1 MMNLLK
7 HINSKIVNWQ
17 MKKGHTFLFGKPYF
31 MVLDTTSFCNLEC
44 NCCPTGRKLN
54 TRTKTTM
61 SLEQI
66 SKILNFFGKYLKEI
80 ILFNWGE
87 PLLNPNIIDVIK
99 TIKKHDI
106 FLSISSNLNVDL
118 TEQKADELINSGID
132 YFICSIDGITQKTY
146 ETYRKKGNFNK
157 AFDNLKLLINSKKKF
172 KTDAPIIEW
181 QFLVFKHN
189 EHEIEQAEKIAKE
202 IDVDKFNLRA
212 PWCPTEMVSTI
223 DKYNNYI
230 IDNNKQTFKPVD
242 KYCNWLWN
250 AIVINA
256 NGSVSPCC
264 SVENEDED
272 FGNIFTTPFYKLWN
286 NKNFRQARKFNITRK
301 KTDFSNRCTVCEHI
315 GTVNHR
321 CV

>member
-1 MMNLLK
+1 MNILK
-7 HINSKIVNWQ
+7 VINSSIVNWQ
-17 MKKGHTFLFGKPYF
+17 MKKGHTFLIGKPYF

-44 NCCPTGRKLN
+44 IWCPTGQHRN
-54 TRTKTTM
+54 SRTECIMPKNKA
-61 SLEQI
+61 LDI
-66 SKILNFFGKYLKEI
+66 INKFGKYLKCVL
-80 ILFNWGE
+80 LFNWGE
-87 PLLNPNIIDVIK
+87 PLLNPYISDIIK
-99 TIKKHDI
+99 ELKKHDI
-106 FLSISSNLNVDL
+106 ICLLSTNLNINLD
-118 TEQKADELINSGID
+118 EQESKNLLCSGLD
-132 YFICSIDGITQKTY
+132 HLICSIDGITQKTY
-146 ETYRKKGNFNK
+146 EIYRRKGNLEK
-157 AFDNLKLLINSKKKF
+157 ALNNLKKLIKIKKDLKL
-172 KTDAPIIEW
+172 KSPIIEW

-189 EHEIEQAEKIAKE
+189 EHEIDKAETLAKE
-202 IDVDKFNLRA
+202 IGVDKINFA
-212 PWCPTEMVSTI
+212 KPWCPQDWVSTI